1 MVWAVTSAN
10 HHTTRRN
17 PVPYSRREAAIERFS
32 VQEGLRS
39 LVVGIHDV
47 PPTEEFAEVTVK
59 ACREALG
66 LALTPSDT
74 VVACSTASVTALYR
88 RLGYTV
94 LPVEDEP
101 RPAGAPA
108 PALPWEVLTRLAGGD
123 DGWRGPAHP
132 ASVDVLTRYRLDDH
146 VRTVLNDPVVG
157 DDGGLTPSR
166 DYHSYAESFEVAS
179 DRKWAQVAP
188 WVRPGRIL
196 DIGCATGGLLERIDA
211 DPRFHESDL
220 IGVEVA
226 RHLMAEC
233 EHKVAQGRFRN
244 PNVFFHQRNML
255 GDTVFPPRSIDTSI
269 SIALTHEI
277 WSYTR
282 PVTARRAQL
291 QRFVDRIAAHTA
303 PDGVWVNAD
312 VCGPAEPD
320 RPVLLTLDD
329 SDGANTA
336 PRPDLDGWA
345 RERVAEH
352 VAGLSTRARLEQF
365 VVDFERLAG
374 VRVEHQ
380 RVGDAVRLRLADA
393 MDYLTRKDYAD
404 NWLSECH
411 EQFCGLSW
419 GDWQQV
425 VDAAGMALDAA
436 SRPWRN
442 DWVVEH
448 RIAPVA
454 ALHGTDGA
462 ALEWP
467 DTHVLLV
474 ARPAVSAATPSAPA
488 AS

>member
-1 MVWAVTSAN
+1 MAGRDVTVVWAVTSAN

-17 PVPYSRREAAIERFS
+17 PVPYSRRESAIERFS

-47 PPTEEFAEVTVK
+47 PPTDDFAEVTVK

-66 LALTPSDT
+66 LPLTPADT
-74 VVACSTASVTALYR
+74 QVACSTASVSALYR
-88 RLGYTV
+88 GLGYTV

-101 RPAGAPA
+101 RPEGAPA
-108 PALPWEVLTRLAGGD
+108 PELPWEVLTRLAGGD
-123 DGWRGPAHP
+123 DGWRVPAHP
-132 ASVDVLTRYRLDDH
+132 ASVDVLTRYRLDEH

-188 WVRPGRIL
+188 YVRPGRIL
-196 DIGCATGGLLERIDA
+196 DIGCATGALLERIDA

-282 PVTARRAQL
+282 PVGARRDQL

-303 PDGVWVNAD
+303 PGGVWVNAD
-312 VCGPAEPD
+312 VCGPGEPE
-320 RPVLLTLDD
+320 RPVLLELDD
-329 SDGANTA
+329 SDGTNPP
-336 PRPDLDGWA
+336 PRPDLDRWP
-345 RERVAEH
+345 REQVAEH
-352 VAGLSTRARLEQF
+352 VAGLSTRARLAQF
-365 VVDFERLAG
+365 AVDFERLAG

-380 RVGDAVRLRLADA
+380 QVGDAVRLRLADA

-419 GDWQQV
+419 ADWQDV
-425 VDAAGMALDAA
+425 VRAAGMTLDAA

-454 ALHGTDGA
+454 GLRGLDGA
-462 ALEWP
+462 ELEWP

-474 ARPAVSAATPSAPA
+474 ARPGVTS
-488 AS
+488 